1 MTGTHRPSD
10 PRWRVTL
17 TQMVRGDPYWW
28 VVVVLIASLTGIY
41 VVYAEPGVPPW
52 DPSSMVIL
60 GKSLVENHS
69 LQYYDPN
76 NRAVGPYFNP
86 HGFDIRAPQ
95 DPQPYSTFPP
105 GFSLF
110 VAAAY
115 ILGQERLLFLM
126 PPLFGLVGLVASAY
140 LGHVLGGRWASIFAV
155 LLIGTSHV
163 IATFSTSLWSDGP
176 SLSLLLTALALYVAA
191 NRSNKKWLLLVTGSL
206 LGAFVL
212 FKFVNVTFAAL
223 ILGHQV
229 LFKRGREGL
238 ISATLLAVG
247 TMAGMLGLLLYQTG
261 AYGSPL
267 ANAYQPWGQSRY
279 PFPLFSM
286 RYLFV
291 KSPAP
296 WSDIAGQAIVEGL
309 LRDMHVWIIPFAVGV
324 VVRRR
329 DPWAALLGLIAG
341 INILVYAIS
350 VFTPRQFIN
359 MRYMLPALA
368 MAYLLAAG
376 CMAKLVS
383 RLRRPAWRVSLAAI
397 MVLLCFGHLSTV
409 ALPEFASRNANTLA
423 NLQAVSIT
431 AGTLPAGSVV
441 MAYTLADTFIL
452 YGNLSVLNYR
462 RIAAPDVQARNQ
474 LAIQAVNALLCTQ
487 KPVYLVQD
495 DQTLFNTIYPDLAR
509 RFALQRLSAPLTLY
523 KITETVDP
531 CQS

>member
-1 MTGTHRPSD
+1 MTGMHQPSD

-17 TQMVRGDPYWW
+17 TQMARGDLYWG
-28 VVVVLIASLTGIY
+28 VVVVLIASLTGLY
-41 VVYAEPGVPPW
+41 VVYAERGVPPW

-69 LQYYDPN
+69 LQYYDAN
-76 NRAVGPYFNP
+76 NRSVGPYFNP
-86 HGFDIRAPQ
+86 HGFDIHAPQ

-110 VAAAY
+110 IAAAY
-115 ILGQERLLFLM
+115 ILGQERLLYLV
-126 PPLFGLVGLVASAY
+126 PPLFGLMGLVASAY
-140 LGHVLGGRWASIFAV
+140 LGHLLGGRWASIFAV
-155 LLIGTSHV
+155 LLIGTSDV

-176 SLSLLLTALALYVAA
+176 SLCLLLTALALYMAA
-191 NRSNKKWLLLVTGSL
+191 NRSNKKWLLLVSGSL
-206 LGAFVL
+206 LGTFVL
-212 FKFVNVTFAAL
+212 FKFVNVIFAAL

-229 LFKRGREGL
+229 LIKRGREGL
-238 ISATLLAVG
+238 TSATFLAVG
-247 TMAGMLGLLLYQTG
+247 SVAGMLGLLLYQTR

-267 ANAYQPWGQSRY
+267 ANAYHPWGQSRY
-279 PFPLFSM
+279 PFPLFSI

-291 KSPAP
+291 KAPAP
-296 WSDIAGQAIVEGL
+296 WGDVAGQAIIEGL
-309 LRDMHVWIIPFAVGV
+309 LRDMHVWIIPFVVGV

-341 INILVYAIS
+341 INILVYAVS

-383 RLRRPAWRVSLAAI
+383 RLRRPAWRVSLAAMI
-397 MVLLCFGHLSTV
+397 GLLCFGHLSTV
-409 ALPEFASRNANTLA
+409 ALPELASRNANTLA
-423 NLQAVSIT
+423 ILHDVSIT
-431 AGTLPAGSVV
+431 ADALPAGSVV
-441 MAYTLADTFIL
+441 MAYVLADTFIL

-462 RIAAPDVQARNQ
+462 RIDAPDVQTRNQ
-474 LAIQAVNALLCTQ
+474 LAIQAVNALLCMKQ
-487 KPVYLVQD
+487 PVYLVQD
-495 DQTLFNTIYPDLAR
+495 DQKLFNTIYPDLAR
-509 RFALQRLSAPLTLY
+509 RFALQRLSAAQTVY

-531 CQS
+531 CQT